1 MEFSASNLTSKLR
14 SRVYAFKIKKLNQLI
29 PKEMEMKR
37 FVALGL
43 TATLAFTYPANA
55 VEVEQMGNCSA
66 SSRWSADMELEYKVF
81 DLSFDVDTQVADQDW
96 TFRLKQNGKKAF
108 TQTLKSMKDFDDSYA
123 EVEWDVIRPDRKGS
137 DTFNFR
143 AVNKVTG
150 EVCKATLKA

>member
-1 MEFSASNLTSKLR
+1 MKKTVIASVVASM
-14 SRVYAFKIKKLNQLI
+14 SFAI
-29 PKEMEMKR
+29 P
-37 FVALGL
+37 A
-43 TATLAFTYPANA
+43 AAI
-55 VEVEQMGNCSA
+55 EVEQMGNCSA
-66 SSRWSADMELEYKVF
+66 SSRWSADMELEYRVF

-96 TFRLKQNGKKAF
+96 TFTLKQNGKKAF

>member
-1 MEFSASNLTSKLR
+1 VKKTVIASVVASM
-14 SRVYAFKIKKLNQLI
+14 SFAI
-29 PKEMEMKR
+29 P
-37 FVALGL
+37 A
-43 TATLAFTYPANA
+43 AAI
-55 VEVEQMGNCSA
+55 EVEQMGNCSA

-96 TFRLKQNGKKAF
+96 TFTLKQNGKKAF

>member
-1 MEFSASNLTSKLR
+1 VKKTVIASVVASM
-14 SRVYAFKIKKLNQLI
+14 SFAI
-29 PKEMEMKR
+29 P
-37 FVALGL
+37 A
-43 TATLAFTYPANA
+43 AAI
-55 VEVEQMGNCSA
+55 EVEQMGNCSA
-66 SSRWSADMELEYKVF
+66 SSRWSADMELEYRVF

-96 TFRLKQNGKKAF
+96 TFTLKQNGKKAF